1 MQIEFE
7 SLYGEEV
14 EGFSRD
20 FVESLSRIIFG
31 NR

>member
-1 MQIEFE
+1 MQIEFKP
-7 SLYGEEV
+7 LYGKEV
-14 EGFSRD
+14 AGFSRD